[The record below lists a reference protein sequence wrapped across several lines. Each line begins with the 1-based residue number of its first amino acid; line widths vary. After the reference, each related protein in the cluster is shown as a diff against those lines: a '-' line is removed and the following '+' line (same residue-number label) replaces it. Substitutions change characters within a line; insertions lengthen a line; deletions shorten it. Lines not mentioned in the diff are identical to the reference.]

1 MYTLMTKLRA
11 EGKKLV
17 ILENGWAGGWSF
29 VCVVNPKIR
38 VPEGGAVWSLCGI
51 LLDGQVEP
59 RRGRLIKKSATATAG
74 PARADF

>member
-11 EGKKLV
+11 EGKRLV

-38 VPEGGAVWSLCGI
+38 VPEGERGLEFMRNFIRRTGRA
-51 LLDGQVEP
+51 
-59 RRGRLIKKSATATAG
+59 RRGRLIKSL
-74 PARADF
+74 PPPQRDQRADF